1 MVSMVPHNDGVQDNQ
16 HRARHL
22 QSDQVGLGTA
32 VVNPAG
38 SRTVP
43 IAVVGLGRMGSQ
55 LARVLSRTGSS
66 VAAWNRTAPD
76 PDSWTD
82 SGVTLH
88 GNVGSAV
95 RDAAVVI
102 AIPLTYENT
111 RESLASVVK
120 DGGLRGKVLVNLT
133 WGSLNDAVDMQ
144 LWCQTAGAEYLDGS
158 LLCYPD
164 ELGGPSARIVIS
176 GSPVAAPHVVEV
188 LAPLGSV
195 QYIGADPA
203 AANARGTAAGAV
215 FYHVAL
221 AAFYEAIAFASNC
234 GVEPEVLLPEIRKM
248 LDLLSTHV
256 EIDINTIRSGRYDE
270 PSATVDVQL
279 DGVRMAVADLN
290 LVGQR
295 SPLLRGFLE
304 LVEPLSAAG
313 HGKGSIARL
322 YDLLRSQPGAGLE
335 QLPRITAAVDLH
347 PPR

>member
-1 MVSMVPHNDGVQDNQ
+1 M
-16 HRARHL
+16 
-22 QSDQVGLGTA
+22 GTA

-38 SRTVP
+38 SDSVP
-43 IAVVGLGRMGSQ
+43 LAVIGLGRMGSQ
-55 LARVLSRTGSS
+55 LARVLSRNGSS
-66 VAAWNRTAPD
+66 VAAWNRTDPD
-76 PDSWTD
+76 PNSWAC
-82 SGVTLH
+82 SGVALH
-88 GNVGSAV
+88 GNVESAV
-95 RDAAVVI
+95 RDAVVVI
-102 AIPLTYENT
+102 AVPLAYENT

-120 DGGLRGKVLVNLT
+120 NGGLRGKVLVSLT

-144 LWCQTAGAEYLDGS
+144 RWCQMAGAEYLDGS

-164 ELGGPSARIVIS
+164 ELGGPSGRIVIS
-176 GSPVAAPHVVEV
+176 GSPAAAPDVVEV

-203 AANARGTAAGAV
+203 AANALGTAAGAV

-221 AAFYEAIAFASNC
+221 AAFYEAIAFASRC

-256 EIDINTIRSGRYDE
+256 EIDINDIRSGRYDE

-279 DGVRMAVADLN
+279 DGVRMAVEDLDS
-290 LVGQR
+290 VGQQ

-304 LVEPLSAAG
+304 LVEPLAASG

-322 YDLLRSQPGAGLE
+322 YDLLRSQPGAGLPIARS
-335 QLPRITAAVDLH
+335 L
-347 PPR
+347 